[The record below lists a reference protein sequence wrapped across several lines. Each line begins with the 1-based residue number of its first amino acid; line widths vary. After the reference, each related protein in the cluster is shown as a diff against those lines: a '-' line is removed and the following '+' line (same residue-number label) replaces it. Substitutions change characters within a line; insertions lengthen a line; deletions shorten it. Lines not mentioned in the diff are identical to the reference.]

1 MIKHKKTSGLA
12 NTADA
17 TLVQPTDWNASHA
30 YALDSIVLLGTVSFG
45 LAGTTVEYEINND
58 CPYIGTIT
66 RLAAGS
72 YSLAVDVA
80 SAEDDLLAVG
90 HTLSLFAHL
99 SVMPRQALPSAT
111 RFTSMPDG
119 ATILLD
125 VMNGSFVNINPPV
138 DCDACLTVY
147 GRVVAV

>member
-17 TLVQPTDWNASHA
+17 TLVQPTDWNATHA
-30 YALDSIVLLGTVSFG
+30 YALNSIVLLGTVSFG

-72 YSLAVDVA
+72 YTLPIDVA
-80 SAEDDLLAVG
+80 TAEGDLLAVEIG
-90 HTLSLFAHL
+90 SEAQGVVDGPLQGGEGNAEAPVGLFTEETVNERDVEASL
-99 SVMPRQALPSAT
+99 
-111 RFTSMPDG
+111 
-119 ATILLD
+119 
-125 VMNGSFVNINPPV
+125 
-138 DCDACLTVY
+138 
-147 GRVVAV
+147 VVAYLKRRFCGLHPGSLP

>member
-17 TLVQPTDWNASHA
+17 TLVQPTDWNATHA
-30 YALDSIVLLGTVSFG
+30 YALNSIVLLGTVSFG

-72 YSLAVDVA
+72 YTLPIDVA
-80 SAEDDLLAVG
+80 TAEGDLLAVG
-90 HTLSLFAHL
+90 HTLALFGHL

-111 RFTSMPDG
+111 RFSSMPDG
-119 ATILLD
+119 TNILVD
-125 VMNGSFVNINPPV
+125 VMNSSYVNINPPV
-138 DCDACLTVY
+138 DCDVCLTVY
-147 GRVVAV
+147 GRVVAA